1 MKKYLLT
8 LSLLPL
14 AVFNSQ
20 AHAAKIYTCEINGSI
35 VYTSR
40 PSGNCQTVN
49 DLPIVG
55 KYSSS
60 RYDAPVSDAPTLDA
74 PTSQTAPA
82 KSKNTAAKSNHK
94 ATPKP
99 APVRTASETA
109 PPPVPMEE
117 RAKIIGAA
125 IQILSEPGKGT
136 KVHLRVENRLA
147 EDR

>member
-20 AHAAKIYTCEINGSI
+20 AHAAKIYTCEVNGSI

-40 PSGNCQTVN
+40 PSSNCQAVN

-60 RYDAPVSDAPTLDA
+60 RYDAPVSDAPTLNA

-94 ATPKP
+94 QRPNLPLSALLLK
-99 APVRTASETA
+99 RLLLRFQN
-109 PPPVPMEE
+109 PPVSTAAALFWKPSYPMN
-117 RAKIIGAA
+117 A
-125 IQILSEPGKGT
+125 
-136 KVHLRVENRLA
+136 RLWPMPKSN
-147 EDR
+147 